1 MRMVDL
7 IIKKRDSYTHT
18 KEEIEF
24 IVKGVTD
31 ETIPD
36 YQITAWLMAVFFK
49 GMSDKEVADLTLAML
64 ESGDKMDLSSIP
76 GIKVDKHSTGGVG
89 DTTTLVLAPLVAAAG
104 IPVAK
109 ISGRGLGHT
118 GGTLDK
124 LESIPGVTTALSIED
139 LLKQVRDI
147 GVAVAGQT
155 ANLTP
160 ADKHLYSLRDVTGTV
175 DSIPL
180 ILASVMSKKIAS
192 GADCLVLDVKVGSGA
207 FMKKLEHA
215 RKLARSMVNIGTL
228 MKRKTAALI
237 TDMDQP
243 LGMAIGNA
251 LEVMEALEILRGE
264 ISSSP
269 LKEVSLTLGAY
280 MLLLA
285 GACENID
292 KGKER
297 LQKLISNGMGARKM
311 EQLIEAQKGDPKVV
325 EDPYLLPQ
333 AKYISSVLSPVDGY
347 LQSVNTEEVG
357 RAAMILGAG
366 RERKSDRIDP
376 SVGIWLKKRI
386 GDKIQKGDP
395 IAVIH
400 SNDKDKTE
408 DSGKCLLDAYKMGDE
423 KPEEIPLIIDII
435 GQ

>member
-325 EDPYLLPQ
+325 E
-333 AKYISSVLSPVDGY
+333 
-347 LQSVNTEEVG
+347 
-357 RAAMILGAG
+357 
-366 RERKSDRIDP
+366 
-376 SVGIWLKKRI
+376 
-386 GDKIQKGDP
+386 
-395 IAVIH
+395 
-400 SNDKDKTE
+400 
-408 DSGKCLLDAYKMGDE
+408 
-423 KPEEIPLIIDII
+423 
-435 GQ
+435 